1 MDQDIS
7 LTENGLTILDQINL
21 NEDKKKVVN
30 NLDIILQ
37 ILIIAKDIK
46 QNGVRTITMADYHF
60 KYTGFLLKYENGA
73 PEVGDILRIKTIAI
87 AIVNNKTK
95 IYYIKD
101 FEVLQQAAAF
111 QFDPSS
117 LENYRKHSQQMN
129 NNNNHTNNYNY
140 NNNNHMN
147 HNDNNH
153 TNHNKNN
160 IHNNMEIDEESYNIN
175 NINNKSNNN
184 KSNFD
189 DSNCSLLSTLTT
201 FTKNLHIY
209 VKCVK
214 KTEMK
219 NYNSRNGTPGCLINF
234 FLRDKEG
241 FEIPSTAFNDGAKK
255 LDEKIFENHCYEIKG
270 GYIKINEKRFSLV
283 KSDYKI
289 IFDEHTEVN
298 EVNDN
303 GAFSEIQLNFT
314 NIVDIPNLSP
324 DSIIDILGYVIEIGE
339 MRQITTKRGET
350 YIRRIEIGDSSGFKV
365 ELTLWGKFAE
375 NSVELKKIYAF
386 QNVKTNEFN
395 GSKRIGTIESTRII
409 EQLNNYQNEIDIL
422 YNYINENNGEF
433 KEIVSDKSITSTT
446 YTNSDF
452 HLLNEI
458 ESDDNLIDKTLRVK
472 AYVTNINHTDKN
484 FYPGCPSCKKKVTQD
499 NENWFCQNCNKHLD
513 SPKYYYTISCRI
525 RDYTSEI
532 WIELFGDTA
541 EKFIGVPID
550 DYKEYVFNNDV
561 DKLNMVNNKLELK
574 QFNFIGKI
582 RVVNY
587 QNVTKKRL
595 SIYRFEEIHLK
606 KESEAYVKY
615 FESILF

>member
-1 MDQDIS
+1 M
-7 LTENGLTILDQINL
+7 E
-21 NEDKKKVVN
+21 
-30 NLDIILQ
+30 
-37 ILIIAKDIK
+37 
-46 QNGVRTITMADYHF
+46 
-60 KYTGFLLKYENGA
+60 
-73 PEVGDILRIKTIAI
+73 
-87 AIVNNKTK
+87 NKTV
-95 IYYIKD
+95 D
-101 FEVLQQAAAF
+101 
-111 QFDPSS
+111 
-117 LENYRKHSQQMN
+117 
-129 NNNNHTNNYNY
+129 
-140 NNNNHMN
+140 
-147 HNDNNH
+147 
-153 TNHNKNN
+153 
-160 IHNNMEIDEESYNIN
+160 EI
-175 NINNKSNNN
+175 
-184 KSNFD
+184 
-189 DSNCSLLSTLTT
+189 
-201 FTKNLHIY
+201 
-209 VKCVK
+209 
-214 KTEMK
+214 
-219 NYNSRNGTPGCLINF
+219 
-234 FLRDKEG
+234 
-241 FEIPSTAFNDGAKK
+241 
-255 LDEKIFENHCYEIKG
+255 
-270 GYIKINEKRFSLV
+270 
-283 KSDYKI
+283 
-289 IFDEHTEVN
+289 
-298 EVNDN
+298 
-303 GAFSEIQLNFT
+303 
-314 NIVDIPNLSP
+314 
-324 DSIIDILGYVIEIGE
+324 
-339 MRQITTKRGET
+339 
-350 YIRRIEIGDSSGFKV
+350 
-365 ELTLWGKFAE
+365 
-375 NSVELKKIYAF
+375 
-386 QNVKTNEFN
+386 
-395 GSKRIGTIESTRII
+395 
-409 EQLNNYQNEIDIL
+409 